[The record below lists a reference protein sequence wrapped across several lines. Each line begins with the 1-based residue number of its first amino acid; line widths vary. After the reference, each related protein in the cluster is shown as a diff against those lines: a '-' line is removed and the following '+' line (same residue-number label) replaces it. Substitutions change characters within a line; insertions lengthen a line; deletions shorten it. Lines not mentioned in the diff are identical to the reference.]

1 MLTVYIAWA
10 VLRLL
15 AGANIQHLNTLVKYF
30 DNDFFLNRLETRG
43 GSNKSNK
50 SNKVTGLPRVLLLLP
65 LLLRRHCESR
75 NMPPL
80 SS

>member
-30 DNDFFLNRLETRG
+30 DSYFF
-43 GSNKSNK
+43 
-50 SNKVTGLPRVLLLLP
+50 
-65 LLLRRHCESR
+65 
-75 NMPPL
+75 
-80 SS
+80 